1 MRKKENINIIS
12 KLIKKVSFLNNNNQS
27 LRDSI
32 KDVIDEKSQA
42 ESYDVDLSKKE
53 KSILSN
59 ILSINKFK
67 AGDAMIPR
75 ASIIAVQQ
83 NYSFEEI
90 TNIINNESH
99 SRMPVYRKD
108 LDDILGMVHIKD
120 IIRFSGS
127 QSENFDI
134 KSILREILFV
144 PPTMPVMSLLLKMQ
158 ATKLHMALV
167 IDEHGGTDGLITIED
182 VIEEIVGEIED
193 EHDKDDDFNFK
204 KINTN
209 TFEAKAE
216 MTIDEFNK
224 ETNFDISNNEVDTI
238 GGYIFSK
245 INRVPFTGEVINIE
259 NQYQFEIIDA
269 DPRKIKK
276 IKIIKDYKQ

>member
-1 MRKKENINIIS
+1 MSKKENINIIS
-12 KLIKKVSFLNNNNQS
+12 KLIKKINFLNNNNQS

-32 KDVIDEKSQA
+32 KDVIDEKSQT

-90 TNIINNESH
+90 TNIINKESH
-99 SRMPVYRKD
+99 SRMPVYRKG

-144 PPTMPVMSLLLKMQ
+144 PPTMPVMNLLLKMQ

-193 EHDKDDDFNFK
+193 EHDKEDDFNFK
-204 KINTN
+204 RINTN
-209 TFEAKAE
+209 TFEVKAE

-224 ETNFDISNNEVDTI
+224 ETNFNISNDEVDTI

>member
-90 TNIINNESH
+90 TNIINKESH

>member
-1 MRKKENINIIS
+1 MSRKENLNIIS
-12 KLIKKVSFLNNNNQS
+12 KIIKKVNFLNNNNQS

-32 KDVIDEKSQA
+32 KDVIDEKSQT
-42 ESYDVDLSKKE
+42 ESDNVDLSKKE
-53 KSILSN
+53 KLILNN
-59 ILSINKFK
+59 ILSINKLK
-67 AGDAMIPR
+67 VDDVMIPR
-75 ASIIAVQQ
+75 ASIIAIQQ
-83 NYSFEEI
+83 SYSFEAI
-90 TNIINNESH
+90 TNIIDKESH

-120 IIRFSGS
+120 IIKFSGS
-127 QSENFDI
+127 KSINFDI
-134 KSILREILFV
+134 KNILREILFI
-144 PPTMPVMSLLLKMQ
+144 PPTMPVINLLLKMQ

-193 EHDKDDDFNFK
+193 EHDKDDYFNFK

-216 MTIDEFNK
+216 MTIEEFNK
-224 ETNFDISNNEVDTI
+224 ETTFNISIDDVDTL

-245 INRVPFTGEVINIE
+245 INRVPFTGEVINID
-259 NQYQFEIIDA
+259 NLYQFEIIDA

-276 IKIIKDYKQ
+276 IKIFKIV

>member
-1 MRKKENINIIS
+1 MSKKENLNIIS
-12 KLIKKVSFLNNNNQS
+12 KIFKKVNFLNNNNQS

-32 KDVIDEKSQA
+32 KDVIDEKSHT
-42 ESYDVDLSKKE
+42 ESHDVDLSKKE
-53 KSILSN
+53 KSILNN
-59 ILSINKFK
+59 ILSINKLK
-67 AGDAMIPR
+67 VDDVMIPR
-75 ASIIAVQQ
+75 ASIIAIQQ
-83 NYSFEEI
+83 NYSFEQI
-90 TNIINNESH
+90 TNIINKESH

-120 IIRFSGS
+120 IIKFSAS
-127 QSENFDI
+127 KNTNFDI
-134 KSILREILFV
+134 KNIIREILFV
-144 PPTMPVMSLLLKMQ
+144 PPTMPVMNLLLKMQ
-158 ATKLHMALV
+158 ATKLHMSLV

-204 KINTN
+204 KINPN
-209 TFEAKAE
+209 AFEAKAE

-224 ETNFDISNNEVDTI
+224 ETKFNIYVDEADTL

-245 INRVPFTGEVINIE
+245 INRVPIAGEVINVD
-259 NQYQFEIIDA
+259 NLYQFEIIDA

-276 IKIIKDYKQ
+276 IKIVKII

>member
-1 MRKKENINIIS
+1 MSKKENFNIIS
-12 KLIKKVSFLNNNNQS
+12 KLIKKVNFLNNSNQS

-32 KDVIDEKSQA
+32 KDAIDERSQT
-42 ESYDVDLSKKE
+42 ESHNVDLSKKE
-53 KSILSN
+53 KSILTN
-59 ILSINKFK
+59 ILSINQLK
-67 AGDAMIPR
+67 ADDVMIPR
-75 ASIIAVQQ
+75 ASIIAIQQ
-83 NYSFEEI
+83 NYSFKEI
-90 TNIINNESH
+90 TDIINKESH

-108 LDDILGMVHIKD
+108 LDDVLGMVHIKD
-120 IIRFSGS
+120 IIKFSNLKNV
-127 QSENFDI
+127 NFDI

-144 PPTMPVMSLLLKMQ
+144 PPTMPVMNLLLKMQ
-158 ATKLHMALV
+158 ATKRHMALV

-204 KINTN
+204 EISTN

-216 MTIDEFNK
+216 MTISEFNK
-224 ETNFDISNNEVDTI
+224 ETKFNISNNEVDTL

-245 INRVPFTGEVINIE
+245 IYRVPLTGEVINVE
-259 NQYQFEIIDA
+259 NRYQFEIIDA

-276 IKIIKDYKQ
+276 IKITKIL

>member
-1 MRKKENINIIS
+1 MSKKENLNILS
-12 KLIKKVSFLNNNNQS
+12 KIIKKVNFLNNNNQS

-32 KDVIDEKSQA
+32 KDVIDEKSQK
-42 ESYDVDLSKKE
+42 ESHNVDLSKKE
-53 KSILSN
+53 KSILNN
-59 ILSINKFK
+59 ILSINKLK
-67 AGDAMIPR
+67 ADDVMIPR

-90 TNIINNESH
+90 NNIINKESH

-120 IIRFSGS
+120 IIKFSGS
-127 QSENFDI
+127 KSTNFDI
-134 KSILREILFV
+134 RNILREILFV
-144 PPTMPVMSLLLKMQ
+144 PPTMLVMNLLLKMQ

-204 KINTN
+204 KINQN

-216 MTIDEFNK
+216 MTLEEFNN
-224 ETNFDISNNEVDTI
+224 ETKFNISNDEVDTL

-245 INRVPFTGEVINIE
+245 INRVPFTGEVINID
-259 NQYQFEIIDA
+259 NRYQFEIIDA

-276 IKIIKDYKQ
+276 IKIIKYYN